1 MQAGEQ
7 VGKYILERKL
17 GEGGMAMVWMARHTD
32 LGKAV
37 AIKCLSTR
45 LTTNPEYEQR
55 FLSEG
60 RRQAGLRHPNIVE
73 VVDFLVKGDDRFLV
87 MDFVE
92 GLSVSAYQK
101 QAGGGPLPLELVDSV
116 GWEIGQ
122 ALEYAHKKGLI
133 HRDVKPSNILLDPEN
148 KAYLTDFGIA
158 LAVGEDRLTRTGMAV
173 GTVHY
178 MSPEQI
184 ARPREID
191 HRSDIYSFGCVLY
204 DMLTG
209 RPPFV
214 PAEGDTDFTV
224 MNGHLTQQPP
234 PVHTLNPQ
242 VPPAVEHVVNK
253 CLAKDPNDRYETAG
267 EMARALRRA
276 FHPDMTTGQL
286 RMPELMQTG
295 AVTAQTAA
303 PAPATGQVPAGQPVA
318 QNKMLLAAAAFLVV
332 LGLGGA
338 AIWFFGRGGEEPP
351 VVQQEAP
358 VVQQEAPVKQELPP
372 PPPPPEQPREVVT
385 EAVKQPEAPPP
396 VKKQVEKKKP
406 EQPDASQYERRMKA
420 CRALGLS
427 EAQCAERL
435 KGTP

>member
-7 VGKYILERKL
+7 VGKYILEHKL
-17 GEGGMAMVWMARHTD
+17 GEGGMAMVWMARHMD

-101 QAGGGPLPLELVDSV
+101 QAGGGPLPLEMVDSV

-133 HRDVKPSNILLDPEN
+133 HRDVKPSNILLDAEN

-214 PAEGDTDFTV
+214 SAEGDTDFTV
-224 MNGHLTQQPP
+224 MNGHLTLPAA

-242 VPPAVEHVVNK
+242 VPPAVEQVVQK
-253 CLAKDPNDRYETAG
+253 CLAKDPNDRYATAAD
-267 EMARALRRA
+267 MARALRRA

-286 RMPELMQTG
+286 RTPELMQTG
-295 AVTAQTAA
+295 TVTAQVPAA
-303 PAPATGQVPAGQPVA
+303 PVPAGQ
-318 QNKMLLAAAAFLVV
+318 NKLVLAAVAFLVV

-338 AIWFFGRGGEEPP
+338 AVWFLGGGSEEPP
-351 VVQQEAP
+351 VVKQEAP
-358 VVQQEAPVKQELPP
+358 VVQQEAAPSPP
-372 PPPPPEQPREVVT
+372 PVVVETTPVTPPVV
-385 EAVKQPEAPPP
+385 VPEAPKAP
-396 VKKQVEKKKP
+396 KKQVEKKKP
-406 EQPDASQYERRMKA
+406 AQEDAAQFERRMKA
-420 CRALGLS
+420 CQALGLS

>member
-133 HRDVKPSNILLDPEN
+133 HRDVKPSNILLDAEN

-214 PAEGDTDFTV
+214 SAEGDTDFTV
-224 MNGHLTQQPP
+224 MNGHLTLPAA

-242 VPPAVEHVVNK
+242 VPPAVEQVVQK
-253 CLAKDPNDRYETAG
+253 CLAKDPNDRYPTAT

-286 RMPELMQTG
+286 RTPELMQTG
-295 AVTAQTAA
+295 TVTARTVAA
-303 PAPATGQVPAGQPVA
+303 PEPAGRPAGQ
-318 QNKMLLAAAAFLVV
+318 NKFVLAAAAFLVV

-338 AIWFFGRGGEEPP
+338 AVWYFGGGGKEPP
-351 VVQQEAP
+351 VVKQEAP
-358 VVQQEAPVKQELPP
+358 VVQQQAPPPQEAPPVIAVETPVT
-372 PPPPPEQPREVVT
+372 PPEVV
-385 EAVKQPEAPPP
+385 PEAPKAPP
-396 VKKQVEKKKP
+396 KKRVEQKQP
-406 EQPDASQYERRMKA
+406 GQPDVAQYERRMKA

>member
-1 MQAGEQ
+1 
-7 VGKYILERKL
+7 
-17 GEGGMAMVWMARHTD
+17 
-32 LGKAV
+32 
-37 AIKCLSTR
+37 
-45 LTTNPEYEQR
+45 
-55 FLSEG
+55 
-60 RRQAGLRHPNIVE
+60 
-73 VVDFLVKGDDRFLV
+73 
-87 MDFVE
+87 
-92 GLSVSAYQK
+92 
-101 QAGGGPLPLELVDSV
+101 
-116 GWEIGQ
+116 
-122 ALEYAHKKGLI
+122 
-133 HRDVKPSNILLDPEN
+133 VKPSNILLDAEN

-214 PAEGDTDFTV
+214 SAEGDTDFTV
-224 MNGHLTQQPP
+224 MNGHLTLPAA

-242 VPPAVEHVVNK
+242 VPPAVEQVVQK
-253 CLAKDPNDRYETAG
+253 CLAKDPNDRYATAG

-286 RMPELMQTG
+286 RMPEMMQTG
-295 AVTAQTAA
+295 TVTAQT
-303 PAPATGQVPAGQPVA
+303 PAPVPTGQPVA

-338 AIWFFGRGGEEPP
+338 AVWYFGGGGEEPP
-351 VVQQEAP
+351 VVQQESP
-358 VVQQEAPVKQELPP
+358 VVQTPVKQELPP

-385 EAVKQPEAPPP
+385 EPVKQPEAPPP
-396 VKKQVEKKKP
+396 PKKQVERKKP
-406 EQPDASQYERRMKA
+406 AQPDAQYERRMKA
-420 CRALGLS
+420 CQALGLS

>member
-122 ALEYAHKKGLI
+122 ALEYAHKKGLV
-133 HRDVKPSNILLDPEN
+133 HRDVKPSNILLDAEN

-286 RMPELMQTG
+286 RMPETMQTP
-295 AVTAQTAA
+295 V
-303 PAPATGQVPAGQPVA
+303 PVPAAQPVA

-338 AIWFFGRGGEEPP
+338 AIWFLGRGGEEPP

-358 VVQQEAPVKQELPP
+358 VVQQQAPVKQELPP
-372 PPPPPEQPREVVT
+372 PPPPVVVEST
-385 EAVKQPEAPPP
+385 PVKAPEAPPP

-406 EQPDASQYERRMKA
+406 AQEDAAQFERRMKA

>member
-7 VGKYILERKL
+7 VGKYILEHKL
-17 GEGGMAMVWMARHTD
+17 GEGGMAMVWMARHMD

-60 RRQAGLRHPNIVE
+60 RWQAGLRHPNIVE

-101 QAGGGPLPLELVDSV
+101 QAGGGPLPLEMVDSV

-133 HRDVKPSNILLDPEN
+133 HRDVKPSNILLDAEN

-214 PAEGDTDFTV
+214 SAEGDTDFTV
-224 MNGHLTQQPP
+224 MNGHLTLPAA

-242 VPPAVEHVVNK
+242 VPPAVEQVVQK
-253 CLAKDPNDRYETAG
+253 CLAKDPNDRYATAA

-286 RMPELMQTG
+286 RMPETMQTG
-295 AVTAQTAA
+295 TVTAQT
-303 PAPATGQVPAGQPVA
+303 PAPVPAGQPVA
-318 QNKMLLAAAAFLVV
+318 QNKMLLVAAAFLVV

-338 AIWFFGRGGEEPP
+338 AVWFFGGGGEEPP

-358 VVQQEAPVKQELPP
+358 VVQTPVKQELPP
-372 PPPPPEQPREVVT
+372 PPSPPEEPPVVKT
-385 EAVKQPEAPPP
+385 EAVKPPEAPKAPP
-396 VKKQVEKKKP
+396 KKRVEQK
-406 EQPDASQYERRMKA
+406 QPAQEDAGQFERRMKA
-420 CRALGLS
+420 CQALGLS